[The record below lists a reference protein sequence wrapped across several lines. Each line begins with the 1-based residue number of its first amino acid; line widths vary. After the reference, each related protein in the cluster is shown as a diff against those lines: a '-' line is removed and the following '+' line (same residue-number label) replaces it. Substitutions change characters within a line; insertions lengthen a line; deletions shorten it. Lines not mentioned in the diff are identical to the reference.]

1 VAPRGM
7 VEGERETFV
16 RPLQVVGNTGGAGRG
31 KGSGESA
38 VQNLLAG
45 SQIPNHLGV
54 KRVTIKKQSFQF
66 IYVCMYVQVCTHAHI
81 HMFLSVSGNTGSPL
95 LET

>member
-1 VAPRGM
+1 M

-45 SQIPNHLGV
+45 RGSDP
-54 KRVTIKKQSFQF
+54 KKEPHSRSEKE
-66 IYVCMYVQVCTHAHI
+66 
-81 HMFLSVSGNTGSPL
+81 LPL
-95 LET
+95 ILLLQAGATVLTNVLI